1 MRTLICVGLV
11 LLLAGCVPIGIR
23 GSTQFSAAGIAVATG

>member
-23 GSTQFSAAGIAVATG
+23 ASTQFTAASPAVAAG

>member
-1 MRTLICVGLV
+1 LRITVCLLLV

-23 GSTQFSAAGIAVATG
+23 AQNLPFAAIVVSQ